1 MEKKKTDNPVCM
13 FDNKDCFAL
22 DDLHRCR
29 CLVDTDF
36 GGKPCPFYK
45 SAEQTIY
52 ADIEKA
58 IEKYSCMRRFD
69 E

>member
-1 MEKKKTDNPVCM
+1 MKKKKDNYPVCM

-29 CLVDTDF
+29 CLTDTDF
-36 GGKPCPFYK
+36 GGRPCPFYK
-45 SAEQTIY
+45 SAEKTIY

-58 IEKYSCMRRFD
+58 IEKYSIMRSFD